1 MKLISPDRNLYE
13 TSEKEL
19 LKLKYSKVDLTN
31 KKGYFLIGDYLLIE
45 SHPIMSKL
53 NPDQPHETWA
63 LIGPSILNKTS
74 FFKEI
79 EALTLYRKL

>member
-1 MKLISPDRNLYE
+1 MQLIDKNRNLYE

-45 SHPIMSKL
+45 Q
-53 NPDQPHETWA
+53 DVWA
-63 LIGPSILNKTS
+63 LIGPSILNKTN
-74 FFKEI
+74 FYKEI
-79 EALTLYRKL
+79 DGLVLYRKI